1 MRKNDRVK
9 TDAKLRFARQMKKY
23 KHDMTHAP
31 TADERGIARLMYA
44 IGRRNSFEECWALTQ
59 YWRGTGIDRFY
70 PVMYVYYDDEF
81 ANENYA
87 FLYDYEDSVGH
98 KKTEEI
104 FDRECKK
111 ALAMLTGDEAKA
123 KADYILG
130 NLLTVVKRYSKTK
143 VAAFVRTSCD
153 NWRHW
158 L

>member
-1 MRKNDRVK
+1 
-9 TDAKLRFARQMKKY
+9 
-23 KHDMTHAP
+23 
-31 TADERGIARLMYA
+31 
-44 IGRRNSFEECWALTQ
+44 
-59 YWRGTGIDRFY
+59 
-70 PVMYVYYDDEF
+70 MYVYYDDEC

-104 FDRECKK
+104 FDRERKK

-130 NLLTVVKRYSKTK
+130 NLLTVVKRYPKTK